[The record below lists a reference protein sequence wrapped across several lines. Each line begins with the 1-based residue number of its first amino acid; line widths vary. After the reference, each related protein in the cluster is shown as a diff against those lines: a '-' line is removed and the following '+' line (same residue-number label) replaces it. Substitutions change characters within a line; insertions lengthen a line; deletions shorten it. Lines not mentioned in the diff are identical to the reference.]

1 MPCGQSYLNC
11 IKCIVVKQMC
21 VTWPIT
27 LIHRRTCFRYLVVC
41 HAPVDQHHEVQ
52 LRMISVDNFFVF
64 FEIIIFCCVV
74 AICDLVHDVE
84 TIFHLSYVLTASG
97 NLF

>member
-1 MPCGQSYLNC
+1 MQ
-11 IKCIVVKQMC
+11 
-21 VTWPIT
+21 
-27 LIHRRTCFRYLVVC
+27 R
-41 HAPVDQHHEVQ
+41 
-52 LRMISVDNFFVF
+52 RMISVDIFFRI
-64 FEIIIFCCVV
+64 FEIIIFSCVV